1 MSSTLYSPQFLQRW
15 TRPSDWSGTPWNGY
29 YIAPV
34 GITRDSGTLDRS
46 NWSAQWDTLA
56 PLSADVPDDDCTS
69 PVIVREGHWAVGWI
83 EWVAIHESNEAALRE
98 ADEIASSLDN
108 YPVLDD
114 EARSAMEWEEYTE
127 AWTRYGC
134 RDFIRS
140 LAREFGL
147 SDSTVYRLQDAD
159 ESHLQEWFQSLIPS
173 GEYFTPESDGV
184 SVRTDIAVRNLAR
197 TPNCRTILAQFLRS
211 I

>member
-1 MSSTLYSPQFLQRW
+1 MSTLYAPQFLQRW
-15 TRPSDWSGTPWNGY
+15 SRPSDWSGTPWDGY

-46 NWSAQWDTLA
+46 NWNAQWDALA
-56 PLSADVPDDDCTS
+56 PLSADVPDDDVCS
-69 PVIVREGHWAVGWI
+69 PCIVRESHWAVGWI
-83 EWVAIHESNEAALRE
+83 EWVAIHESNGDALRE
-98 ADEIASSLDN
+98 ADRIASALDN

-114 EARSAMEWEEYTE
+114 EAHSNLEWEEYGE
-127 AWTRYGC
+127 SWTRYGC

-140 LAREFGL
+140 LAKEFEL
-147 SDSTVYRLQDAD
+147 KDSTVYRMRDAD
-159 ESHLQEWFQSLIPS
+159 ESILLDWFQSLIPS

-184 SVRTDIAVRNLAR
+184 SVRTDIAVRNLIR
-197 TPNCRTILAQFLRS
+197 TPNCRTILARFLRS

>member
-1 MSSTLYSPQFLQRW
+1 MSSTLYAPQFLQKW
-15 TRPSDWSGTPWNGY
+15 TRPSDWSGTPWDGY

-46 NWSAQWDTLA
+46 NWDAQWDALS
-56 PLSADVPDDDCTS
+56 PLSADVPGDDCTS
-69 PVIVREGHWAVGWI
+69 PTIVRESHWAVGWI

-98 ADEIASSLDN
+98 ADEIASALDN

-114 EARSAMEWEEYTE
+114 EAHSRMEWEEYTE
-127 AWTRYGC
+127 AWGSYGC

-140 LAREFGL
+140 LAREFEL
-147 SDSTVYRLQDAD
+147 KDSTVYRLKHAD
-159 ESHLQEWFQSLIPS
+159 ESHLQDWFQSLIPS
-173 GEYFTPESDGV
+173 GEFFTPESDGI
-184 SVRTDIAVRNLAR
+184 SVRTDTAVDNLAR
-197 TPNCRTILAQFLRS
+197 TPNCRTILATFLRS

>member
-1 MSSTLYSPQFLQRW
+1 MPTLYAPQFLQKW
-15 TRPSDWSGTPWNGY
+15 TRPSDWSGTPWEGY

-46 NWSAQWDTLA
+46 NWSAQWDALA
-56 PLSADVPDDDCTS
+56 TLSADVPGDDCTS
-69 PVIVREGHWAVGWI
+69 PTIVRESHWAVGWI

-98 ADEIASSLDN
+98 ADELAAALDN
-108 YPVLDD
+108 YPVLDE
-114 EARSAMEWEEYTE
+114 EAHSRMEWEEYGDC
-127 AWTRYGC
+127 WTSYGC

-140 LAREFGL
+140 VAREFDL

-173 GEYFTPESDGV
+173 GEYFTAYSDGI
-184 SVRTDIAVRNLAR
+184 SVRTDTAVRNLTR
-197 TPNCRTILAQFLRS
+197 TPNCRTILARFLRS